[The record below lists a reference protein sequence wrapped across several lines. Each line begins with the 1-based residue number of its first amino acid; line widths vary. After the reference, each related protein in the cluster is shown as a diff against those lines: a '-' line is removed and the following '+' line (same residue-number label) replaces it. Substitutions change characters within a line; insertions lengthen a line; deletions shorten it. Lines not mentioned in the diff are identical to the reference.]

1 MSNSLQPHGLYSP
14 WNILQARIL
23 EWVAFPFSRNLPNPG
38 IEPRSPTLQADSLPA
53 EPQGSPRILEW
64 AAYPFS
70 SRSSW
75 PRNRTGVSCTA
86 GRFFTNWA
94 LREALLKNPP
104 AMQEPLVGSLGRE
117 DPLEEGMAT
126 HSRIL
131 AWGIPMYK
139 GAWRAIVHGVSKSWT
154 RLSN

>member
-94 LREALLKNPP
+94 MREALID
-104 AMQEPLVGSLGRE
+104 E
-117 DPLEEGMAT
+117 T
-126 HSRIL
+126 TYIRIL
-131 AWGIPMYK
+131 LCLTDFTLPIILQGTSQCLLVLLLLLSHLS
-139 GAWRAIVHGVSKSWT
+139 RV
-154 RLSN
+154 RLCVTP